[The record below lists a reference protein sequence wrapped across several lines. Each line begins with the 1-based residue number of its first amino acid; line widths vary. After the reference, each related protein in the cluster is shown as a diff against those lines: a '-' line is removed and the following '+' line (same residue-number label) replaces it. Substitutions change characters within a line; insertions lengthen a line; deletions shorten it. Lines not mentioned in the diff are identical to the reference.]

1 LKKKK
6 QPKSVKPKM
15 AGRKLRNGV
24 NWKEAF
30 MQKNV
35 KITGVKQDLGV
46 LNINMW
52 KGSDTPTE

>member
-1 LKKKK
+1 
-6 QPKSVKPKM
+6 M

-46 LNINMW
+46 LNINTW